1 MMRRRLAVVAATVML
16 AVVGLPGIALA
27 ADTQPAVPSQTT
39 CYPLLSSVICYL
51 PVSIP
56 VNVGPF
62 GPFNFTVDMPNG
74 LFGKPPGS

>member
-1 MMRRRLAVVAATVML
+1 MHRRLAVGAVATML
-16 AVVGLPGIALA
+16 MLVGAPGAALA
-27 ADTQPAVPSQTT
+27 ADATPQPPAQTT
-39 CYPLLSSVICYL
+39 CYPLLSSVVCYL

-56 VNVGPF
+56 VNV